1 MVVVMAFLHGAAG
14 SRCGR
19 LRHGEKSS
27 AERAAFHRIDST
39 GSSAHHAATT
49 ADKKTDMKAALKF
62 GLAAGVLL
70 AAHTPGGAQA
80 QSLEQFF
87 QAQPFTI
94 VVGYPPGAGYDL
106 YARLIATRMGQ
117 YLPGHPKVVVQN
129 MPGAGSLSSANH
141 LYNVARQDGSVIGTF
156 SRGITMLPL
165 IDSNGVRYDSLKFNW
180 VGAPSGEVSLVLAWH
195 ESGVNKFEDLRTR
208 GMTSATSGAGS
219 DGNIYGRVL
228 NTILG
233 TKIKTVTGY
242 QGSAQSMLAIE
253 RREVDGATSVSYAAI
268 KTAQREW
275 LVNKRVN
282 LLAQHALKAHPELKQ
297 VPVIIDFATSDDD
310 RRVLEMVFARQSIGY
325 PYAAPP
331 NVPADRLA
339 AIRKAF
345 DATLKDPEFLA
356 ATAKA
361 GLEVDGMT
369 GQQLQT
375 LLEKLFSMPPAIAE
389 RAKAAMQPPAK

>member
-1 MVVVMAFLHGAAG
+1 
-14 SRCGR
+14 
-19 LRHGEKSS
+19 
-27 AERAAFHRIDST
+27 
-39 GSSAHHAATT
+39 
-49 ADKKTDMKAALKF
+49 MKAVFKLGA
-62 GLAAGVLL
+62 AAGVLL
-70 AAHTPGGAQA
+70 AAQMAVCARAQA
-80 QSLEQFF
+80 QSLDAFF

-94 VVGYPPGAGYDL
+94 LVGYPPGAGYDL

-117 YLPGHPKVVVQN
+117 YLPGKPKVVVQN

-141 LYNVARQDGSVIGTF
+141 LYNVARQDGSIIGTF

-180 VGAPSGEVSLVLAWH
+180 VGTPSDEVSLAIAWH

-208 GMTSATSGAGS
+208 GMTSATSGGGS

-268 KTAQREW
+268 KTAQRDW
-275 LVNKRVN
+275 LVNKKVN
-282 LLAQHALKAHPELKQ
+282 LLAQHALKAHPELKN
-297 VPVIIDFATSDDD
+297 VPVILDFATSDDD

-331 NVPADRLA
+331 NVPADRLE

-356 ATAKA
+356 ACAKA
-361 GLEVDGMT
+361 ALLVDGMT
-369 GQQLQT
+369 GQQLQA

-389 RAKAAMQPPAK
+389 RAKAAMQPPK

>member
-1 MVVVMAFLHGAAG
+1 MKTVF
-14 SRCGR
+14 R
-19 LRHGEKSS
+19 LGV
-27 AERAAFHRIDST
+27 
-39 GSSAHHAATT
+39 
-49 ADKKTDMKAALKF
+49 
-62 GLAAGVLL
+62 AGVLL
-70 AAHTPGGAQA
+70 AAQAAGAPA
-80 QSLEQFF
+80 QTQTVEQFF

-129 MPGAGSLSSANH
+129 MPGAGSLSSANY
-141 LYNVARQDGSVIGTF
+141 LYNAARQDGSVIGTF

-180 VGAPSGEVSLVLAWH
+180 VGAPSDEVSLVLAWH
-195 ESGVNKFEDLRTR
+195 ESGVSKFEDLRTR

-228 NTILG
+228 NAILG
-233 TKIKTVTGY
+233 TRIKTVTGY

-275 LVNKRVN
+275 LVNKKVN
-282 LLAQHALKAHPELKQ
+282 LLAQHALKAHPELKH
-297 VPVIIDFATSDDD
+297 VPVILDFATSEDD

-339 AIRKAF
+339 AIRRAF

-356 ATAKA
+356 ATEKA
-361 GLEVDGMT
+361 GLMVEGMT
-369 GQQLQT
+369 GQQWQA

-389 RAKAAMQPPAK
+389 RAKLAMQPPAK

>member
-1 MVVVMAFLHGAAG
+1 MKTVF
-14 SRCGR
+14 R
-19 LRHGEKSS
+19 LGV
-27 AERAAFHRIDST
+27 
-39 GSSAHHAATT
+39 
-49 ADKKTDMKAALKF
+49 
-62 GLAAGVLL
+62 AGVLL
-70 AAHTPGGAQA
+70 AAQAAGAPA
-80 QSLEQFF
+80 QTQTVEQFF

-106 YARLIATRMGQ
+106 YARLIATRMGR

-129 MPGAGSLSSANH
+129 MPGAGSLSSANY

-180 VGAPSGEVSLVLAWH
+180 VGAPSDEVSLVLAWH
-195 ESGVNKFEDLRTR
+195 ESGVSKFEDLRTR

-228 NTILG
+228 NAILG
-233 TKIKTVTGY
+233 TRIKTVTGY

-275 LVNKRVN
+275 LVNKKVN
-282 LLAQHALKAHPELKQ
+282 LLAQHALKAHPELKH
-297 VPVIIDFATSDDD
+297 VPVILDFATSEDD

-339 AIRKAF
+339 AIRRAF

-361 GLEVDGMT
+361 GLMVEGMT
-369 GQQLQT
+369 GQQLQA

-389 RAKAAMQPPAK
+389 RAKLAMQPPAK

>member
-1 MVVVMAFLHGAAG
+1 MQTVFKLGVVA
-14 SRCGR
+14 S
-19 LRHGEKSS
+19 
-27 AERAAFHRIDST
+27 
-39 GSSAHHAATT
+39 
-49 ADKKTDMKAALKF
+49 
-62 GLAAGVLL
+62 VLL
-70 AAHTPGGAQA
+70 ATQTSGSAQA
-80 QSLEQFF
+80 QTLEQFF

-141 LYNVARQDGSVIGTF
+141 LYNVAKQDGSVIGTF

-180 VGAPSGEVSLVLAWH
+180 VGAPSGEVSLAISWH

-208 GMTSATSGAGS
+208 GMTAATSGAGS

-228 NTILG
+228 NAILG

-275 LVNKRVN
+275 LTNKKVN

-297 VPVIIDFATSDDD
+297 VPVIVDFATTDDD

-361 GLEVDGMT
+361 GLEIDGMS

>member
-1 MVVVMAFLHGAAG
+1 
-14 SRCGR
+14 
-19 LRHGEKSS
+19 
-27 AERAAFHRIDST
+27 
-39 GSSAHHAATT
+39 
-49 ADKKTDMKAALKF
+49 
-62 GLAAGVLL
+62 
-70 AAHTPGGAQA
+70 
-80 QSLEQFF
+80 
-87 QAQPFTI
+87 
-94 VVGYPPGAGYDL
+94 
-106 YARLIATRMGQ
+106 
-117 YLPGHPKVVVQN
+117 VQN
-129 MPGAGSLSSANH
+129 MPGAGSLSSANY
-141 LYNVARQDGSVIGTF
+141 LYNAARQDGSVIGTF

-180 VGAPSGEVSLVLAWH
+180 VGAPSDEVSLVLAWH
-195 ESGVNKFEDLRTR
+195 ESGVSKFEDLRTR

-228 NTILG
+228 NAILG
-233 TKIKTVTGY
+233 TRIKTVTGY

-275 LVNKRVN
+275 LVNKKVN
-282 LLAQHALKAHPELKQ
+282 LLAQHALKAHPELKH
-297 VPVIIDFATSDDD
+297 VPVILDFATSEDD

-339 AIRKAF
+339 AIRRAF

-361 GLEVDGMT
+361 GLMVEGMT
-369 GQQLQT
+369 GQQLQA

-389 RAKAAMQPPAK
+389 RAKLAMQPPAT

>member
-1 MVVVMAFLHGAAG
+1 MRRVL
-14 SRCGR
+14 R
-19 LRHGEKSS
+19 LGV
-27 AERAAFHRIDST
+27 
-39 GSSAHHAATT
+39 
-49 ADKKTDMKAALKF
+49 
-62 GLAAGVLL
+62 AAGVLL
-70 AAHTPGGAQA
+70 AAQMTGGVHARA
-80 QSLEQFF
+80 QSLDAFF

-94 VVGYPPGAGYDL
+94 LVGYPPGAGYDL
-106 YARLIATRMGQ
+106 YARLIATRIGQ
-117 YLPGHPKVVVQN
+117 YLPGTPKVVVQN

-141 LYNVARQDGSVIGTF
+141 LYNVARQDGSIIGTF

-180 VGAPSGEVSLVLAWH
+180 VGSPSGEVSLAIAWH
-195 ESGVNKFEDLRTR
+195 DSGINKFEDLQTR

-282 LLAQHALKAHPELKQ
+282 LLAQHALQAHPELQGRSCHSRLCK
-297 VPVIIDFATSDDD
+297 
-310 RRVLEMVFARQSIGY
+310 IG
-325 PYAAPP
+325 
-331 NVPADRLA
+331 
-339 AIRKAF
+339 
-345 DATLKDPEFLA
+345 
-356 ATAKA
+356 
-361 GLEVDGMT
+361 G
-369 GQQLQT
+369 
-375 LLEKLFSMPPAIAE
+375 
-389 RAKAAMQPPAK
+389 